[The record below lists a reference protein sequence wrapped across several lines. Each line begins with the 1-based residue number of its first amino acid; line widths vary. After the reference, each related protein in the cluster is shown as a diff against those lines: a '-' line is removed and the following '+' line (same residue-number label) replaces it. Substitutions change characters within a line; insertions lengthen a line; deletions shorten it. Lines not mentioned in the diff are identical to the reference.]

1 MRNQILRYLLR
12 EKSPWK
18 LIEHVDA
25 NPSLVVRELKSM
37 HREGLVEFRDG
48 DIYLTSKGE
57 KEIARRKVRYYD
69 VRCSQCIG
77 RGYKT
82 DAFGILDD
90 FKNIAKNRPKP
101 SADYDQGYIR
111 PEDLMQRVAFIY
123 ERGDVEGADIM
134 VIGDDDLISIALA
147 LTEMPRKI
155 TVLEIDDRLI
165 TFINNVAEKY
175 NFPIIANKFDVR
187 HDVPGQFLG
196 NYDTFITDPV
206 ETVPGITLFLS
217 RAASTLRKEGAGYF
231 GLTHIEASLP
241 KWREIERILINMNFV
256 ITDILRDFNVYPMRD
271 NLEISEENYIVRK
284 LVSELT
290 GKQEI
295 DADFYRSSLV
305 RVEAVGHAE
314 PKVHGDYELN
324 QEVYVDDESIVTAM
338 AMRVL

>member
-1 MRNQILRYLLR
+1 M
-12 EKSPWK
+12 
-18 LIEHVDA
+18 IERVDA
-25 NPSLVVRELKSM
+25 NPRLVVSELKDM
-37 HREGLVEFRDG
+37 HREGLIEFKDG
-48 DIYLTSKGE
+48 DIYLTNKGK
-57 KEIARRKVRYYD
+57 KEIERRKVRYYD

-82 DAFGILDD
+82 DAFGILDK
-90 FKNIAKNRPKP
+90 FKEIAKARPKP
-101 SADYDQGYIR
+101 TADYDQGYIR

-147 LTEMPRKI
+147 LTEMPHKI

-165 TFINNVAEKY
+165 KFINDAAEKY
-175 NFPIIANKFDVR
+175 DFPITAHKFDVR
-187 HDVPGQFLG
+187 HDVPEQFIG
-196 NYDTFITDPV
+196 SYDVFITDPV
-206 ETVPGITLFLS
+206 ETIPGITLFLS
-217 RAASTLRKEGAGYF
+217 RAASTLRKAGAGYF

-241 KWREIERILINMNFV
+241 KWQQIERILLDMNFV
-256 ITDILRDFNVYPMRD
+256 ITDILRDFNVYPMLD
-271 NLEISEENYIVRK
+271 NLDISEDNYIVRK

-305 RVEAVGHAE
+305 RVEAVGRAE
-314 PKVHGDYELN
+314 PKVRGDYELN